1 MPNWVFNTLDNYPKE
16 LYEKYKGEDRD
27 IEFNKIIPEPEE
39 ISNTPSGAYND
50 VAKNIYNYKQY
61 INTVDKKD
69 MSWIQHDRSNPLREP
84 VRRMAE
90 NTTIAMGE
98 LVIEDPDTPLK
109 DILDREDN
117 KYKKRNY
124 DGYVSVFG
132 NRAYSKCKD
141 FDKIYDN
148 YVNHEED
155 AFKALKDK
163 PTRFNEVY
171 KQYDSL
177 EDMGKKLI
185 EIKDKYGY
193 DNWYD
198 WRNANWGTKWDA
210 CDSQY
215 NEETQSVQFNTAW
228 SIPYPVLAKIAQD
241 NPEVNIEGYSEEET
255 GWFDEYTLEDGA
267 VYLNATGELTYD
279 DETDST
285 TESKETLDP
294 PKVFSY
300 DQLLEENKKAWNSIK
315 AVANSIF

>member
-39 ISNTPSGAYND
+39 ISNTPSGGYND

-61 INTVDKKD
+61 INNVDKKD

-90 NTTIAMGE
+90 NTTITMGE

-117 KYKKRNY
+117 KYKKKHY
-124 DGYVSVFG
+124 DNYVSVFG
-132 NRAYSKCKD
+132 NRAYRNCKD

-148 YVNHEED
+148 YINNEESC
-155 AFKALKDK
+155 FKAMLEK
-163 PTRFNEVY
+163 PTKFNEVY

-185 EIKDKYGY
+185 EMKDKYGY

-285 TESKETLDP
+285 TESKETLNP

-315 AVANSIF
+315 AVTSSIF